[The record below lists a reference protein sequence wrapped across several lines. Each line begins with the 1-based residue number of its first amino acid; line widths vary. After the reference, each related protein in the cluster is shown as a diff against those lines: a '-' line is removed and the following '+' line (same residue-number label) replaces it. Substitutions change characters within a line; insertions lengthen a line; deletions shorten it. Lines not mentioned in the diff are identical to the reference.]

1 MKDYSTLNIVIWSS
15 AVPWMSLTE
24 VPSYSFIINNLDSLS
39 QNANIESI
47 LHSETQQNAYKL
59 EKHQHYKQA
68 AEKMLQAVILAK
80 TSLKQHY
87 KIVIYIQ
94 AKLMGCKFV
103 EVLLSWVDFYIRRNQ
118 KEVTYELLKI
128 INSYTS
134 SSKKYPL
141 KNKRIL
147 RLRTLIL

>member
-103 EVLLSWVDFYIRRNQ
+103 EVLLSWVDFYIRRDLFYQ
-118 KEVTYELLKI
+118 KICTWTDGYERI
-128 INSYTS
+128 
-134 SSKKYPL
+134 KK
-141 KNKRIL
+141 N
-147 RLRTLIL
+147 